1 MTIYEQKL
9 WFDSCAGDTAV
20 ELLLFILMCGAFA
33 IAFRYL
39 RDWRPERS
47 YERIRTYYVSLF
59 ICILWGVALLA
70 CAGYVFDF
78 GWGRTVR
85 LVLLGDNIEVQR
97 CVARTGDRHIYPLSD
112 VAFDYHFEE
121 SYSRMP
127 GPGHHML
134 DIRHKQTGEQVAR
147 LEMREGFDV
156 QALRTLAPRVW
167 AAYQCQKGQR
177 RARDECRVRSIS
189 LDRVSSQSRPAVT
202 LGLAR
207 LIYAKSIRRE
217 AG

>member
-1 MTIYEQKL
+1 MRDL
-9 WFDSCAGDTAV
+9 RP
-20 ELLLFILMCGAFA
+20 ELSSMRTYQINLFI
-33 IAFRYL
+33 Y
-39 RDWRPERS
+39 
-47 YERIRTYYVSLF
+47 
-59 ICILWGVALLA
+59 ILWGAALFS

-78 GWGRTVR
+78 GWQRTVR

-97 CVARTGDRHIYPLSD
+97 CAARTGDRHVYPVAD

-121 SYSRMP
+121 SYSRTP

-147 LEMREGFDV
+147 LELREGFDV
-156 QALRTLAPRVW
+156 QALRTLAPRAW

-177 RARDECRVRSIS
+177 RARDECRMRSVS
-189 LDRVSSQSRPAVT
+189 LDQVSSQSRPAET
-202 LGLAR
+202 LNLAR
-207 LIYAKSIRRE
+207 LVDAKTIRRE